1 MQILGLAQIEAPK
14 QISWGFDS
22 YACDRLSEPLAEV
35 SFIAGSSGAKSV
47 DIDAAYV
54 EAALGEVAGNEDLS
68 RYVL

>member
-35 SFIAGSSGAKSV
+35 SFIAGNQVVGFCLNGSGQ
-47 DIDAAYV
+47 YV
-54 EAALGEVAGNEDLS
+54 TVFC
-68 RYVL
+68 RQQK